1 MSTIYPV
8 DESYRKKSS
17 TYAKLLSMTE
27 EEFVS
32 FFITSEST
40 TDFEMGLMDITRVAR
55 NTVPYTYVLYIP
67 SKDFYAY
74 QYKNKCNQ
82 FFPDTAYC
90 GKVKSDVTL
99 WETPPDAVA
108 KANKIALTWL
118 SGRLNKLGPK
128 GRMYSS
134 KFYFSQRG
142 IELAKRI
149 LTEMLKNKA
158 QYSPILVKVTED
170 HINKYSARS
179 ATVAPVAA
187 NTASLDPVNP
197 SPVAANVAL
206 DPVNPSPVVANV
218 ALDPVN
224 PSPVPANAPPMVA
237 NAPPMVANAPP
248 MVANVPPVSTNV
260 ALDPVTN
267 TSVGGRRKTKRSKR
281 KARRTKKRTRRS

>member
-1 MSTIYPV
+1 
-8 DESYRKKSS
+8 
-17 TYAKLLSMTE
+17 
-27 EEFVS
+27 
-32 FFITSEST
+32 
-40 TDFEMGLMDITRVAR
+40 
-55 NTVPYTYVLYIP
+55 
-67 SKDFYAY
+67 
-74 QYKNKCNQ
+74 
-82 FFPDTAYC
+82 
-90 GKVKSDVTL
+90 
-99 WETPPDAVA
+99 
-108 KANKIALTWL
+108 
-118 SGRLNKLGPK
+118 
-128 GRMYSS
+128 
-134 KFYFSQRG
+134 
-142 IELAKRI
+142 
-149 LTEMLKNKA
+149 MLKNKA

-187 NTASLDPVNP
+187 NTAS
-197 SPVAANVAL
+197 L